1 MDKMKYINFQICFF
15 VIFVC
20 LFAGGCASMQEA
32 GKKIWGTSIEHL
44 EKVRPQGKSETFA
57 LSMDDCFARAEE
69 VLKYA
74 GAEVYLSMKDKGYLT
89 AMNFKGS
96 VNTTQVGIFF
106 TDTGDGRTKVE
117 IASMSP
123 RLVREVAEMVFEGLN
138 NLKAGKSGEEK

>member
-1 MDKMKYINFQICFF
+1 MR
-15 VIFVC
+15 
-20 LFAGGCASMQEA
+20 EA

-44 EKVRPQGKSETFA
+44 EKARPQGKSETFS
-57 LSMDDCFARAEE
+57 LSMDDSFARTQE

-96 VNTTQVGIFF
+96 VDTTQVGIFF
-106 TDTGDGRTKVE
+106 TDAGEGRTKVE

-138 NLKAGKSGEEK
+138 KLNAGKSWEEK